1 MAKRKNSRLT
11 AARSRPPIK
20 IAAELISPQAGA
32 GVPTPDAI
40 RAMFKPAKTLGFR
53 GLPDVETAQDAA
65 LDSAGV
71 YNLLHHTLCNGG
83 LPFADQFLGYGVLSN
98 LTQDGLIRSGVEM
111 RADEMT
117 RKWIELTYS
126 GKDKRAEMERE
137 LNDEGGNVSG
147 FPTASPSLTLQAQH
161 DNVNVISELNGE
173 IERLGLRRLFR
184 EAAAMS
190 GYFGGCLAYIDVG
203 DLTDDD
209 LKTPLLLDKDTFA
222 QGSLRG
228 FKLIEPFNVAPGL
241 YNASSPISASYF
253 KPNTWLVMG
262 KEIHAS
268 RFLYFAEGR
277 PPTLLLPAYNFFG
290 IPLSQIVLDVVTH
303 FTECREAA
311 ARLLTKFSLTVLKTD
326 MQAIFAG
333 QMDGNLDRRL
343 QYFVQKRD
351 NDGVMV
357 IDYANE
363 DIIKLE
369 TPLSGVTDIVRQNME
384 MVAAMFGEPVVKLW
398 GISPGGFNSTGEAD
412 MQNHYDHIKS
422 VQEKIFRDPLKH
434 ALDVL
439 QLNKFGVID
448 DALTFNFAPL
458 GEDDDK
464 LMADTQLAKANT
476 AAIFIDRGVVS
487 PAEARKALSEDPKS
501 QFTNIDPDAEV
512 PEPDLALPFEPTPT
526 PEQTDP
532 AAEPGTRR
540 DDRDFAGQV
549 Y

>member
-53 GLPDVETAQDAA
+53 GLPDIETAQDAA
-65 LDSAGV
+65 LDNAGV

>member
-11 AARSRPPIK
+11 TARSRPPIK

-53 GLPDVETAQDAA
+53 GLPDIETAQDAA
-65 LDSAGV
+65 LDNAGV

-161 DNVNVISELNGE
+161 DNVISELNGE

-209 LKTPLLLDKDTFA
+209 LKTPLRLDKDTFA

-228 FKLIEPFNVAPGL
+228 FRLIEPFNVAPGL

-277 PPTLLLPAYNFFG
+277 PPTLLLPSYNFFG

-398 GISPGGFNSTGEAD
+398 GISPGGFNSTGDAD
-412 MQNHYDHIKS
+412 MQNHYDHINS

-439 QLNKFGVID
+439 QLNKFGAID
-448 DALTFNFAPL
+448 DSLTFSFAPL
-458 GEDDDK
+458 GSDDDK

-512 PEPDLALPFEPTPT
+512 PEPDLALPFEPTPM
-526 PEQTDP
+526 PEQTEP
-532 AAEPGTRR
+532 AAEPGARR

>member
-71 YNLLHHTLCNGG
+71 YNLLHHTLCNGM

-126 GKDKRAEMERE
+126 GKDKRAEMEQE

-147 FPTASPSLTLQAQH
+147 FPTASQSQSLQAQH
-161 DNVNVISELNGE
+161 DNVISELNGE

-209 LKTPLLLDKDTFA
+209 LKTPLRLDKDTFA

-228 FKLIEPFNVAPGL
+228 FKLIEPFNIAPNH
-241 YNASSPISASYF
+241 YNPSNPLSKNYF
-253 KPNTWLVMG
+253 VPETWLIQGTEV
-262 KEIHAS
+262 HAS

-326 MQAIFAG
+326 MQAVFSA
-333 QMDGNLDRRL
+333 QPDNDLNRRL

-357 IDYANE
+357 IDYTNE

-448 DALTFNFAPL
+448 DALTFSFAPL

-476 AAIFIDRGVVS
+476 AAIFIDRGVIS

-526 PEQTDP
+526 PEQAEP
-532 AAEPGTRR
+532 AAEPGARR